1 MKFIE
6 KPGASKTRPLFCTNL
21 VATRMDFA
29 VGRLYVSHYFD
40 SNAKKNAIDMVNNIK
55 EEFKIMFN
63 DYDWIDEISRNAALE
78 KVIL

>member
-1 MKFIE
+1 
-6 KPGASKTRPLFCTNL
+6 
-21 VATRMDFA
+21 MDFA